1 MNDFNESIS
10 TPRADAE
17 GGMSALAKRAER
29 FYRIDQIRHDQTRQ
43 RRVQRAFLSLDWRDE
58 DGDAF
63 DYGDCGRAAKKL
75 YASLDA
81 PFRKLRRELL
91 FNQALDLL
99 RNHPKLQRT
108 LRAIRRFRRRKKIF
122 SALQIRP
129 EVYRRRF
136 SDLTEILQIST

>member
-1 MNDFNESIS
+1 MK
-10 TPRADAE
+10 DA
-17 GGMSALAKRAER
+17 LVKRSER
-29 FYRIDQIRHDQTRQ
+29 FAAVNEVKHDQTRQ
-43 RRVQRAFLSLDWRDE
+43 RRFERAFLSLDWRNE

-75 YASLDA
+75 YAALDA
-81 PFRKLRRELL
+81 PFRKRRRELL

-108 LRAIRRFRRRKKIF
+108 LRAIRRFRRRQKIF

-136 SDLTEILQIST
+136 SDLTEILQILT

>member
-1 MNDFNESIS
+1 MTAREKNLV
-10 TPRADAE
+10 R
-17 GGMSALAKRAER
+17 RAEKFAKTDDVR
-29 FYRIDQIRHDQTRQ
+29 RNSTRQ
-43 RRVQRAFLSLDWRDE
+43 GQWETSFLSLDCPDA
-58 DGDAF
+58 DGNLY

-129 EVYRRRF
+129 EVYEMRF
-136 SDLTEILQIST
+136 LRVVEILQILT